1 MLKLSQIVETQAL
14 KFYHRLNKIR
24 EEHIHQR
31 VECIRGG
38 QIYKEF
44 KFYEIN
50 KNRRRNRKYPLI

>member
-14 KFYHRLNKIR
+14 KFHHRLNKIR

-31 VECIRGG
+31 VEYIRGG
-38 QIYKEF
+38 KIYLEF

-50 KNRRRNRKYPLI
+50 KNRRSNGK